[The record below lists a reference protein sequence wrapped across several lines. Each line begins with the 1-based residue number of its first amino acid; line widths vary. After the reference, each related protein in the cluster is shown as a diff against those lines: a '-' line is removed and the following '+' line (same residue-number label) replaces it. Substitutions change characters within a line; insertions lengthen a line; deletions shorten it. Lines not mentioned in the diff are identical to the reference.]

1 MKKTLIM
8 ATILVGMMFLTTGCV
23 SMQTGNSGNSKI
35 ADMDNAKAYT
45 IGMTTLESVQEDIG
59 ATVLI
64 FEKKDGATKYVWQSE
79 EGSVSAIGVPFVGG
93 LSSKTDR
100 HTLALTFDKDNIL
113 IAKSFKTGDYQDP
126 DVAKMHNQLMK
137 NFIGN

>member
-1 MKKTLIM
+1 MKKTLVM
-8 ATILVGMMFLTTGCV
+8 ATILTGLMFLSTGCV

-35 ADMDNAKAYT
+35 ADMDSAEAYVVGT
-45 IGMTTLESVQEDIG
+45 TTLESVQDEIG
-59 ATVLI
+59 ATQLI
-64 FEKKDGATKYVWQSE
+64 FEKEDGATKYVWQSE
-79 EGSVSAIGVPFVGG
+79 EGSVSAFGLPFVGG
-93 LSSKTDR
+93 VNHETDR
-100 HTLALTFDKDNIL
+100 HTLALTFDAKNIL